1 MLLLCL
7 LVLLAA
13 RRPVQGMWNTCEGNC
28 GVRPLTSD
36 DERGM
41 TRVVGGKSAEAGAW
55 PWLVSIQ
62 DPSVSGTGHLCGGSL
77 ISTQWVLT
85 AAHCF
90 AESRN
95 ISAMRL
101 LIGATQLTEPGP
113 GAEVRLIKRLL
124 VHKEYSPAD
133 QRNDIALL
141 ELNEPVQCSPYVQL
155 VCVPNATLNVA
166 QLETCYVAGW
176 GATTARSQKS
186 SDVLQEAK
194 VHLINVQVCN
204 SSEWYQ
210 GDVHTHNLCAGYP
223 EGGIDTCQGDSGGPL
238 MCKDNSADFFWVVG
252 VTSWGRGCARAKRP
266 GIYTSVQHFYDWIL
280 VQMELLPQ
288 VEASRAWSHYTT
300 TSPWT
305 HPTNAPWPTQ
315 KPWPRPPPTH
325 KPWPTTRPTPRPWPT
340 TRPTPRPWP
349 TTPPTPRPWPTTRPT
364 PRPWPTTLPTPRP
377 WPTTRPTPRPW
388 PTTRPT
394 PRPWPT
400 TLPAPKPWPTTRP
413 TPRPWPK
420 PTPTPKPSPIP
431 TPVEEIKS
439 CPFPLKKL
447 MEFFT
452 QMQELL
458 KSLQGITV

>member
-1 MLLLCL
+1 MLLFCF

-13 RRPVQGMWNTCEGNC
+13 FRPVQGVWNTCEGSC
-28 GVRPLTSD
+28 GLRPLTSD
-36 DERGM
+36 AERGM
-41 TRVVGGKSAEAGAW
+41 TRVVGGKSAESGAW

-77 ISTQWVLT
+77 ISTQWGLT

-101 LIGATQLTEPGP
+101 VIGATQLTEPGP
-113 GAEVRLIKRLL
+113 EAQVRLIKRLL
-124 VHKEYSPAD
+124 IHKEYGPAD
-133 QRNDIALL
+133 QSNDIALL
-141 ELNEPVQCSPYVQL
+141 ELNEPVQCSPYIQL

-176 GATTARSQKS
+176 GATTARSQQS

-238 MCKDNSADFFWVVG
+238 MCQDNSADFFWLVG

-288 VEASRAWSHYTT
+288 VEASRSWSHYPT
-300 TSPWT
+300 TSQPWI
-305 HPTNAPWPTQ
+305 HHTNAPWPTQ
-315 KPWPRPPPTH
+315 KPWPRPPPTQ
-325 KPWPTTRPTPRPWPT
+325 KPWPRP
-340 TRPTPRPWP
+340 
-349 TTPPTPRPWPTTRPT
+349 PPTYK
-364 PRPWPTTLPTPRP
+364 
-377 WPTTRPTPRPW
+377 
-388 PTTRPT
+388 
-394 PRPWPT
+394 PWPT
-400 TLPAPKPWPTTRP
+400 TLPAPKPWPTTLP
-413 TPRPWPK
+413 TPKPWPTTLPTPKPWPTTLPPPKPWPPTLPTSKPWPK
-420 PTPTPKPSPIP
+420 PTPTQKPSSIP
-431 TPVEEIKS
+431 APVEEIKT

-452 QMQELL
+452 QMRDLL
-458 KSLQGITV
+458 KNLQGIAG